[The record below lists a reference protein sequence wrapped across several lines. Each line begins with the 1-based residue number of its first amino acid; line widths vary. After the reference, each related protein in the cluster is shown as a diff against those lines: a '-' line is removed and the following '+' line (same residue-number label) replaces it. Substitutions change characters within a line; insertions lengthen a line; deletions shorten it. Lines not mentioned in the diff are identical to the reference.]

1 MTDPQ
6 EEHTAQLEATIKR
19 LQKENERLQEKARQ
33 ADSANKAKSDFLAMI
48 SHEIRTPMNGVIGLS
63 EILLGTELEAKQTH
77 FAELIL
83 ASARNLLTLINSLLD
98 FSKIEAKKMEL
109 DHAPFDLKGLL
120 AETIEL
126 YSLSGGE
133 KGLRVY
139 ADITPELHSSYLG
152 DSHRIRQIL
161 VNLLGNAIKFT
172 EQGEVRLRVT
182 VNQSK
187 PRLDQLRF
195 EVRDTGPGI
204 VAEKQ
209 DQLFQPFSQ
218 LDGPSGL
225 RHSGTGLGLS
235 ICAKLVELMK
245 GSVGLDSISGQG
257 STFWFELALP
267 VATSRRQAE
276 AQLVPELEQDQA
288 GEKASGCKYTILIV
302 DDEPT
307 NRMVLRESL
316 QNAGVQVVEAV
327 NGEEAV
333 ALCKNMTYDLV
344 FMDCMM
350 PVMDGFEA
358 AVQIISMAE
367 AIGKEPV
374 PVIALTADAT
384 IGTHKRCQD
393 SGMVDYL
400 LKPLDFDQLQDV
412 VGNFLPDLGARLQGR
427 HVMCRDTGDED
438 PESEV
443 MNMAVLDKL
452 RANIG
457 DIYPVLK
464 VFLGALDS
472 RLQELTEAVGK
483 KDAESLTRAA
493 HTIKGSS
500 GQFGAEELATLCQKM
515 ENMGREKSFTQVDS
529 LLLEMERAAERLRKK
544 IRKLL
549 D

>member
-1 MTDPQ
+1 MTDPS
-6 EEHTAQLEATIKR
+6 EDRTAQLEETIKR
-19 LQKENERLQEKARQ
+19 LQEENERLQEKARQ

-120 AETIEL
+120 AETVEL

-139 ADITPELHSSYLG
+139 ADISSELHSSYLG

-172 EQGEVRLRVT
+172 EHGEVRLKVD
-182 VNQSK
+182 VIQNE
-187 PRLDQLRF
+187 PRLDRLRF

-218 LDGPSGL
+218 LDGPTGL

-267 VATSRRQAE
+267 VATFRRQVESLAGHE
-276 AQLVPELEQDQA
+276 FEQA
-288 GEKASGCKYTILIV
+288 LSGEKLHGGQYTILIV

-307 NRMVLRESL
+307 NRMVMRESL
-316 QNAGVQVVEAV
+316 QNADVRVVEAAD
-327 NGEEAV
+327 GAEAV
-333 ALCKNMTYDLV
+333 ELCKNTTYDLV

-358 AVQIISMAE
+358 TVQIISMAE
-367 AIGKEPV
+367 GTGMEPV

-384 IGTHKRCQD
+384 TGTRKRCRD
-393 SGMVDYL
+393 SGMADYL
-400 LKPLDFDQLQDV
+400 LKPLDFDQLQNV
-412 VGNFLPDLGARLQGR
+412 VGNFIPDLGTRLQGR
-427 HVMCRDTGDED
+427 HVMCRDIDDEAS
-438 PESEV
+438 ESV
-443 MNMAVLDKL
+443 VVNTAALNKL

-457 DIYPVLK
+457 DIRPVLE
-464 VFLGALDS
+464 VFLEALDS
-472 RLQELTEAVGK
+472 RIQEVAVAVEK
-483 KDAESLTRAA
+483 KDAEGLTRAA
-493 HTIKGSS
+493 HTVKGSS
-500 GQFGAEELATLCQKM
+500 GQFGAEELATLCQQM
-515 ENMGREKSFTQVDS
+515 ENMGRENSFSQADS
-529 LLLEMERAAERLRKK
+529 LLREIERAAERVREKLP
-544 IRKLL
+544 KLL